1 MRRSWG
7 VPALVALGG
16 LTWAAAHWG
25 VHRAVSGSPAQG
37 HGPGHAEAPALGAGY
52 LTTSLAL
59 CVGLA
64 VAFAA
69 AASLDGRGDGS
80 IAGRLWLFAVVPALG
95 FGAEL
100 ATAPGDLAPAALA
113 VLAVQAALAL
123 VAVRLGRGLLG
134 LAESVALTLAGPAR
148 SSGRVGGLASS
159 PGRFDR
165 ARALLLLLGGGQ
177 RAPPALSR
185 A

>member
-7 VPALVALGG
+7 VPAFVVLGG
-16 LTWAAAHWG
+16 LAWAGAHWV
-25 VHRAVSGSPAQG
+25 VHRAVSGSTAG
-37 HGPGHAEAPALGAGY
+37 HGPHHDAPAALGAGY

-59 CVGLA
+59 CLGLA

-69 AASLDGRGDGS
+69 AASLDGRGG
-80 IAGRLWLFAVVPALG
+80 GGLGRRLWLFAVVPALG

-100 ATAPGDLAPAALA
+100 ATAPGELAPAALA
-113 VLAVQAALAL
+113 VLAAQAALAL

-134 LAESVALTLAGPAR
+134 LAETVALILAGPAR
-148 SSGRVGGLASS
+148 SSGRAGGLASS

-177 RAPPALSR
+177 RAPPAASR

>member
-1 MRRSWG
+1 M
-7 VPALVALGG
+7 PAFVALGG
-16 LTWAAAHWG
+16 LAWAAAHWG
-25 VHRAVSGSPAQG
+25 VHRAASGNAAPG
-37 HGPGHAEAPALGAGY
+37 HGAGHPDAPAALGAGY

-59 CVGLA
+59 CLGLA

-69 AASLDGRGDGS
+69 AASLDGRGGGS
-80 IAGRLWLFAVVPALG
+80 IARRLWLFAVVPALG

-100 ATAPGDLAPAALA
+100 ATAPGELAPAALA

-123 VAVRLGRGLLG
+123 VAMRLGRGLLG
-134 LAESVALTLAGPAR
+134 LAESVALTLAGPLR
-148 SSGRVGGLASS
+148 RSGRAGGLASS

-177 RAPPALSR
+177 RAPPAVSR